1 MIIARKEFLVKK
13 VIHSFRKAAAL
24 LSTKPVDGSL
34 RTIGNKS
41 ILSIKKGLE
50 G

>member
-1 MIIARKEFLVKK
+1 MRTARKEFLVKK
-13 VIHSFRKAAAL
+13 VIHSFRKTAAL
-24 LSTKPVDGSL
+24 LSTKRVDGSL
-34 RTIGNKS
+34 RTIENQS